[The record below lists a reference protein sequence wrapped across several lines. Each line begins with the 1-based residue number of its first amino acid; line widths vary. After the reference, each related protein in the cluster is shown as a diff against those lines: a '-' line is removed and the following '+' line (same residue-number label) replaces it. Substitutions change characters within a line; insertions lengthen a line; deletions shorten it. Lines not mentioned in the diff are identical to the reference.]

1 MSWISSFF
9 NNPIGTLSNTGQ
21 SIISSLNSTVDK
33 IIRDP
38 IPMIVAAVGSHY
50 NIPVYVSAAAVVASR
65 GGDVEDMARAAALSY
80 ATANALKGTPIPDV
94 TKQIGEYVGSAT
106 TAGVGNAVAA
116 GLNTSVVAGVRAA
129 VTGKSVSDA
138 MAAGFT
144 TGAVGSGVSS
154 ALTSL
159 NSDQGWGLTKD
170 QLAKIS
176 GVTSVG
182 VSGALT
188 GKDPAALIGNY
199 IANAVL
205 NVGKSEAGSAIKK
218 SLADTQNTYDKKY
231 AEATAAQKEF
241 DTATGIATYL
251 DNLHTT
257 DINHYNKV
265 QIPAIEK
272 AYALYQAGDYNG
284 MKNTLED
291 VGQSEEVRLR
301 PKPTVSWTQE
311 QAASTL
317 QSFIDKSVNGVQKAV
332 TYLKAPEESNYW
344 LSNATQKHDAYLAK
358 LDEFLPV
365 RDQYTSLDK
374 QYQQLVAD
382 TATKGFLENYLE
394 YSIKSGD
401 IKQVENPN
409 GEEGFTYFDN
419 GMAVDRNGK
428 IYQGD
433 SQLFT
438 NAVSDPEADPQ
449 DTNKFLQSLGID
461 TTTPVPETEAAS
473 TMVRGVFKV
482 DENGNYYEAIPD
494 GKGGWIP
501 TGNVHIFAN
510 RTPKDGEYTGKD
522 YAIDYDAKDV
532 AATLEPV
539 TIPPID
545 DGKVKPVSSVDNPDG
560 TVTQTMSDGTTRVVD
575 MDGNPVKTT
584 GSGNDTDFIDP
595 LEDIDGG
602 TSGGAG
608 GAGSGAG
615 AGSSSG
621 TTGGGVSGGTDTAT
635 GVDGEDTLTGG
646 GDDTVSG
653 GGDDT
658 VTGGGGTDVTPPS

>member
-21 SIISSLNSTVDK
+21 TIISSLNTTVDR

-38 IPMIVAAVGSHY
+38 IPVIVTAVGANY
-50 NIPVYVSAAAVVASR
+50 GIPPYVSAAAVVASR

-251 DNLHTT
+251 DNLHRT
-257 DINHYNKV
+257 DIMHYNQV
-265 QIPAIEK
+265 QIPKMEK
-272 AYALYQAGDYNG
+272 AYAAYQAGDYKG
-284 MKNTLED
+284 AMDT
-291 VGQSEEVRLR
+291 VGAGYDTS
-301 PKPTVSWTQE
+301 KPVTQE
-311 QAASTL
+311 TAASGL
-317 QSFIDKSVNGVQKAV
+317 NWYINKSVDGVQKAV
-332 TYLKAPEESNYW
+332 NYLKAPEENNYY

-365 RDQYTSLDK
+365 RDQYMSLDK
-374 QYQQLVAD
+374 QYQQLVN
-382 TATKGFLENYLE
+382 L
-394 YSIKSGD
+394 I
-401 IKQVENPN
+401 
-409 GEEGFTYFDN
+409 
-419 GMAVDRNGK
+419 M
-428 IYQGD
+428 
-433 SQLFT
+433 
-438 NAVSDPEADPQ
+438 
-449 DTNKFLQSLGID
+449 
-461 TTTPVPETEAAS
+461 
-473 TMVRGVFKV
+473 
-482 DENGNYYEAIPD
+482 
-494 GKGGWIP
+494 
-501 TGNVHIFAN
+501 
-510 RTPKDGEYTGKD
+510 
-522 YAIDYDAKDV
+522 
-532 AATLEPV
+532 
-539 TIPPID
+539 
-545 DGKVKPVSSVDNPDG
+545 
-560 TVTQTMSDGTTRVVD
+560 
-575 MDGNPVKTT
+575 
-584 GSGNDTDFIDP
+584 
-595 LEDIDGG
+595 
-602 TSGGAG
+602 
-608 GAGSGAG
+608 
-615 AGSSSG
+615 
-621 TTGGGVSGGTDTAT
+621 T
-635 GVDGEDTLTGG
+635 GVER
-646 GDDTVSG
+646 SI
-653 GGDDT
+653 
-658 VTGGGGTDVTPPS
+658 S